1 MFCIINFSF
10 WGCQYKLFIL
20 GSCDIIICNLAK
32 DFKHTGGNKMT
43 NRLKEV
49 RLEKKLTQ
57 KEVSL
62 QTGIPV
68 NTYSNY
74 ERGDREP
81 KLDTWKKLADYFG
94 VSVGYLQGLDNFLPK
109 NVHENFLEFD
119 KNVKNSSNTADNLS
133 AYNMWVLQNIDNTL
147 NIGSDYYKHF
157 NDHQLNQIEQSLEN
171 VYTTWLP
178 SADYKTKLSDED
190 EQDMNVFYNNFS
202 MLIELLSDLSGSI
215 FSQKYDDIPKS
226 EYKTDIDRKQLN
238 TLIEEFNHK
247 LKSQLKYLNIS
258 EITEEEFQKR
268 YQDDDVFKSYVDKH
282 VKENDDK

>member
-1 MFCIINFSF
+1 
-10 WGCQYKLFIL
+10 L

-94 VSVGYLQGLDNFLPK
+94 VSVGYLQGVSDVKVRFEDRVKDSDVLTITNK
-109 NVHENFLEFD
+109 
-119 KNVKNSSNTADNLS
+119 VKNKETLNDKEFNFFMDMFDSESLNEASNIISAVDRLIHPYSDLSSNDFPDLLISDTAL
-133 AYNMWVLQNIDNTL
+133 
-147 NIGSDYYKHF
+147 K
-157 NDHQLNQIEQSLEN
+157 
-171 VYTTWLP
+171 
-178 SADYKTKLSDED
+178 
-190 EQDMNVFYNNFS
+190 
-202 MLIELLSDLSGSI
+202 LIELIIDSASDNSRNRKKARSKDEI
-215 FSQKYDDIPKS
+215 IAAFKS
-226 EYKTDIDRKQLN
+226 LYEQLK
-238 TLIEEFNHK
+238 EFN
-247 LKSQLKYLNIS
+247 
-258 EITEEEFQKR
+258 
-268 YQDDDVFKSYVDKH
+268 
-282 VKENDDK
+282 ND